1 MISRKVK
8 NFISIFLI
16 ALLAITSYFSIT
28 KQYNVA
34 NTNTNMTP
42 PNDNQNSMG
51 EQPEKPEGND
61 SSNNM
66 GEPPEKP
73 DDNNSS
79 NGSGTPPDM
88 NSDNSQNSN
97 DNVGPGNNQ
106 MMPDFNQNSQNN
118 NVNYKKLIIF
128 ASESLLLS
136 VIISILIMTVFHKLS
151 IASALAGDKLIIFI
165 LLSLLMTGIFTFSDY
180 YLSNKLVSK
189 KNNQSMSNNMNN
201 SQSSVSAKGQVE
213 IDDTETLSGKT
224 YNEEGEDTN
233 AVLVKKGGN
242 LTLSDSTINKT
253 GDSSNTESSDFSGVN
268 AAILAEDSG
277 TATIKNITINTNA
290 KGANAVFATGS
301 NSKITIS
308 DSVITTKG
316 SSSSRGLDAT
326 YGGEIIGDNLTVKTN
341 GASSATL
348 ATDRGEGT
356 VSVSNSKLETNG
368 NGSPLIYSTGDISI
382 DNVTGTANN
391 SQMVVVEGKNSA
403 NVLNSNISA
412 SGKGNRNDVDNAGI
426 MIYQSMSG
434 DASVGTGN
442 FTSKDSSLEIL
453 STSSYYK
460 SAPLFFVT
468 NTDAVI
474 NLTNTKIT
482 YGSNILLSAKG
493 TSEWG
498 TSGSNGGNVTL
509 NAEKQTLAGDIILD
523 NISKLSM
530 NLTSSTYKGTINS
543 NNEAKSISLK
553 LSKDSKITLTG
564 DSYVTSLDN
573 EDTSNSNIDFNG
585 YKLYVNNKAIN

>member
-1 MISRKVK
+1 
-8 NFISIFLI
+8 
-16 ALLAITSYFSIT
+16 
-28 KQYNVA
+28 
-34 NTNTNMTP
+34 
-42 PNDNQNSMG
+42 
-51 EQPEKPEGND
+51 
-61 SSNNM
+61 M

>member
-1 MISRKVK
+1 
-8 NFISIFLI
+8 
-16 ALLAITSYFSIT
+16 
-28 KQYNVA
+28 
-34 NTNTNMTP
+34 
-42 PNDNQNSMG
+42 
-51 EQPEKPEGND
+51 
-61 SSNNM
+61 
-66 GEPPEKP
+66 
-73 DDNNSS
+73 
-79 NGSGTPPDM
+79 
-88 NSDNSQNSN
+88 
-97 DNVGPGNNQ
+97 
-106 MMPDFNQNSQNN
+106 
-118 NVNYKKLIIF
+118 
-128 ASESLLLS
+128 
-136 VIISILIMTVFHKLS
+136 
-151 IASALAGDKLIIFI
+151 
-165 LLSLLMTGIFTFSDY
+165 
-180 YLSNKLVSK
+180 
-189 KNNQSMSNNMNN
+189 
-201 SQSSVSAKGQVE
+201 
-213 IDDTETLSGKT
+213 
-224 YNEEGEDTN
+224 
-233 AVLVKKGGN
+233 
-242 LTLSDSTINKT
+242 
-253 GDSSNTESSDFSGVN
+253 
-268 AAILAEDSG
+268 
-277 TATIKNITINTNA
+277 
-290 KGANAVFATGS
+290 
-301 NSKITIS
+301 
-308 DSVITTKG
+308 
-316 SSSSRGLDAT
+316 
-326 YGGEIIGDNLTVKTN
+326 
-341 GASSATL
+341 
-348 ATDRGEGT
+348 
-356 VSVSNSKLETNG
+356 
-368 NGSPLIYSTGDISI
+368 
-382 DNVTGTANN
+382 
-391 SQMVVVEGKNSA
+391 MVVVEGKNSA

>member
-8 NFISIFLI
+8 NFISILLI

-51 EQPEKPEGND
+51 EPLEKPEGND

-97 DNVGPGNNQ
+97 DNIGPGNNQ

-189 KNNQSMSNNMNN
+189 ENNQSMSNNMNN

-224 YNEEGEDTN
+224 YNGEGEDTN

-308 DSVITTKG
+308 DSIITTKG

-403 NVLNSNISA
+403 NVLNSKISA

-453 STSSYYK
+453 STSSHYK

>member
-42 PNDNQNSMG
+42 PNDNQNS
-51 EQPEKPEGND
+51 
-61 SSNNM
+61 M

-189 KNNQSMSNNMNN
+189 ENNQSMSNNMNN

>member
-42 PNDNQNSMG
+42 PNDNQNS
-51 EQPEKPEGND
+51 
-61 SSNNM
+61 M

>member
-51 EQPEKPEGND
+51 E
-61 SSNNM
+61 
-66 GEPPEKP
+66 PPEKP

-88 NSDNSQNSN
+88 NSDYSQNSN
-97 DNVGPGNNQ
+97 DNIGPGNNQ
-106 MMPDFNQNSQNN
+106 KMPDFNQNSQNN